1 MGVEVEVEAAAL
13 PLLSPS
19 LFFSNLSPIDAPS
32 APPTPTPVTT
42 RLMQRL
48 SPAIALSERK
58 RASERER
65 QS

>member
-1 MGVEVEVEAAAL
+1 
-13 PLLSPS
+13 
-19 LFFSNLSPIDAPS
+19 
-32 APPTPTPVTT
+32 VTT